1 MHTYAVITVICYLHT
16 FPIHNTA
23 FPCGSTDRWIE
34 ESIDQP
40 ENPKINPKNEPK
52 HKFFATLV
60 WFFCLVVF
68 LFSIIYKRVDYVSYR
83 FFDNCDLLSVSVAC
97 LGRTGALFVA
107 AVSFHCVPKALLA
120 CACFACF
127 VIDDADRL
135 QLSNWLKMLDFTVHS
150 MYLRAKYVSVCV
162 CFSFFVCIS
171 KFTIFVC

>member
-60 WFFCLVVF
+60 WFFFCFVVF

-83 FFDNCDLLSVSVAC
+83 LSII
-97 LGRTGALFVA
+97 
-107 AVSFHCVPKALLA
+107 
-120 CACFACF
+120 
-127 VIDDADRL
+127 VIC
-135 QLSNWLKMLDFTVHS
+135 
-150 MYLRAKYVSVCV
+150 YLCQSHA
-162 CFSFFVCIS
+162 
-171 KFTIFVC
+171 